1 MRVAVVAGPDP
12 GHSFPAIALCQ
23 RFRAAADTPTLF
35 TGVEWLE
42 AARAAGIDAVELDG
56 LAATDRDLDAG
67 ARIHRRA
74 AQMAVLNVP
83 RLRAL
88 EPELVVSDVIT
99 ACGGMAAELLGI
111 PWVELNPHPL
121 YLPSKGLPPIG
132 SGLAAGTGI
141 RGRLRDATM
150 RALTGRS
157 WRAGLR
163 QRAAVR
169 VEIGLPARD
178 PGPLRRLI
186 ATLPALEV
194 PRPDWPAE
202 AVVVG
207 PLHFEPTDRVLAIP
221 AGTGPVVVV
230 APSTALTGT
239 AGLTEVALQSLTPGE
254 TVPSGSRLVV
264 SRLSGADLTV
274 PPWAVAGLGSQAELL
289 TRADLVICG
298 GGHGMVA
305 KTLLAGVPMV
315 VVPGGGDQWEIANRV
330 VRQGSA
336 VLIRPLTAD
345 ALVAAVNEVLSSR
358 GSGRPRGGRPPAS
371 PVRPIRCGSATTR
384 LRWRGSALGMLAGVR
399 LTEFHE
405 RVALHFGAAYGSSV
419 LLDHVLTGFDGRS
432 AAQAIEDG
440 VEPRDVWRALCA
452 DFDVP
457 HDRW

>member
-23 RFRAAADTPTLF
+23 RFGEAGDDATLF
-35 TGVEWLE
+35 TGVEWID
-42 AARAAGIDAVELDG
+42 AARAAGVAAVELDG
-56 LAATDRDLDAG
+56 LAAIDDDVDAG

-74 AQMAVLNVP
+74 AQMAVLNAP
-83 RLRAL
+83 ALREL
-88 EPELVVSDVIT
+88 EPDLVVSDAIT

-132 SGLAAGTGI
+132 SGLAPGTGL

-150 RALTGRS
+150 RALTARS

-169 VEIGLPARD
+169 VEIGLPADD

-194 PRPDWPAE
+194 PRPDWPPE

-207 PLHFEPTDRVLAIP
+207 PLHFEPTDRVLEIP
-221 AGTGPVVVV
+221 PGSGPAVVI

-239 AGLTEVALQSLTPGE
+239 LGLAEVALGCLIPGE
-254 TVPSGSRLVV
+254 TLPAGSRLAV
-264 SRLSGADLTV
+264 SRLSGADLAV
-274 PPWAVAGLGSQAELL
+274 PPWAVVGLGRQSLL
-289 TRADLVICG
+289 LAHADLVICG

-305 KTLLAGVPMV
+305 KTLLAGVPLV
-315 VVPGGGDQWEIANRV
+315 VVPGGGDQWEMANRV

-336 VLIRPLTAD
+336 RLIRPLTAD
-345 ALVAAVNEVLSSR
+345 ALVAAVNEVLSSPGYR
-358 GSGRPRGGRPPAS
+358 EAAEKAAAS
-371 PVRPIRCGSATTR
+371 IAGVADPVRVCHE
-384 LRWRGSALGMLAGVR
+384 ALALAG
-399 LTEFHE
+399 
-405 RVALHFGAAYGSSV
+405 
-419 LLDHVLTGFDGRS
+419 
-432 AAQAIEDG
+432 
-440 VEPRDVWRALCA
+440 
-452 DFDVP
+452 
-457 HDRW
+457 